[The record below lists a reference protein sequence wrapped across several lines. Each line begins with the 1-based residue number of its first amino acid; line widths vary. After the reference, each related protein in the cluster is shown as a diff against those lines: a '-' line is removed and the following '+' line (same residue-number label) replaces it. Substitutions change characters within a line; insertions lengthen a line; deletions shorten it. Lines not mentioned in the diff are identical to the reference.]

1 MYARTIRL
9 CPRWFEPDR
18 PVDHAL
24 FRFAPEQRMSGGVR
38 WLVVAFVS
46 QCVEAG
52 GPWLA
57 DIFVDADGC
66 PVKQEIYHVAKR
78 YKRRVILVSNSW
90 MRIPQEDWLKLVVV
104 DGQFDAADDWIVEHV
119 TEHDIVISGDIPLA
133 SRCVAKG
140 TVVLDLRGG
149 VFTEANIGEALASR
163 DLLSHLRDLGAMT
176 GGPAAFEKRDR
187 SRFLQRLDETIQAI
201 RRRK

>member
-1 MYARTIRL
+1 
-9 CPRWFEPDR
+9 
-18 PVDHAL
+18 
-24 FRFAPEQRMSGGVR
+24 MS
-38 WLVVAFVS
+38 
-46 QCVEAG
+46 
-52 GPWLA
+52 
-57 DIFVDADGC
+57 DIFVDADAC
-66 PVKQEIYHVAKR
+66 PVKPEIYCVARR
-78 YKRRVILVSNSW
+78 YALRVTLVSNAW
-90 MRIPQEDWLKLVVV
+90 MWIPSEDWLTLVVV
-104 DGQFDAADDWIVEHV
+104 EGQLDAADDWIVEHV

-187 SRFLQRLDETIQAI
+187 SRFLQRLDETVQAI
-201 RRRK
+201 RRRT